1 MPPAVLDLLRRPNPA
16 VVATVG
22 SAGAPISAAVWYLWD
37 EGSVLLTMSGT
48 SPRRRQLTRDPRVT
62 LTVLDGDDWYRQV
75 TVHGT
80 AEQVDD
86 DRGLAVIDRISQ
98 HYEGAPFEDRER
110 NHAFARVRVTEWNA
124 FGV

>member
-22 SAGAPISAAVWYLWD
+22 SDGAPISAAVWYLWD
-37 EGSVLLTMSGT
+37 EGSVLLTMGAA
-48 SPRRRQLTRDPRVT
+48 SPRRRQLVREPRLT

-98 HYEGAPFEDRER
+98 HYEGAPFEDRVR
-110 NHAFARVRVTEWNA
+110 DHAFARVRVMEWNA